1 MSEKLRDI
9 LHGARRIEIFILVIV
24 FSVIGLYL
32 MHSSRDID
40 MSSDTV
46 IESRLESILS
56 GINGVKRP
64 EVMVTQ
70 EENGKFVGVV
80 VVAEGIT
87 DISTRINIQNA
98 IKTLLNIEIS
108 RIEIIDRG

>member
-9 LHGARRIEIFILVIV
+9 LHGARRIEIFILLIV
-24 FSVIGLYL
+24 FSMIGLYL
-32 MHSSRDID
+32 MHNKQDITP
-40 MSSDTV
+40 SSDTA

-56 GINGVKRP
+56 GIDGVNRP
-64 EVMVTQ
+64 DVMVTQ

-80 VVAEGIT
+80 VVADGSV
-87 DISTRINIQNA
+87 DISTQLNIQNA